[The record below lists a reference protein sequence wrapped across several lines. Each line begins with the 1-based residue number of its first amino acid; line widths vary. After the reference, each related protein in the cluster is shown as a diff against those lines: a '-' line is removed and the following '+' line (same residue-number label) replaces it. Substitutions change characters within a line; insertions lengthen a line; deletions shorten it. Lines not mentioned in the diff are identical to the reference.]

1 MAQLTEAAYAGEW
14 LKWFLQADYCL
25 DMVSIDQ
32 DADAT
37 VGLVSG
43 TVMKSGHGIAHGE
56 GATADAILITP
67 VSLADLISAAPG
79 NFLAL
84 VAGPAIIDTDKMG
97 LKTADNDMT
106 DEKAGALAA
115 LLALNIKP
123 AQSALAEWTTQTF

>member
-14 LKWFLQADYCL
+14 LKFFLQADYCL
-25 DMVSIDQ
+25 AMISIDQ

-43 TVMKSGHGIAHGE
+43 TVMMSGHGIAHGE
-56 GATADAILITP
+56 GATADAILMTP

-79 NFLAL
+79 NRLAL
-84 VAGPAIIDTDKMG
+84 VAGPAVIDTDMVG

-106 DEKAGALAA
+106 DEKADALAA
-115 LLALNIKP
+115 LLVLGIKP
-123 AQSALAEWTTQTF
+123 AQSALAEWNTQTF